1 MSLKGNYQEKQKA
14 LRVEAQRLQEKLD
27 EALLGQR
34 KLEEEV
40 LVLREESASL
50 EMSGAEAAQSKS
62 ALGTIQLKYSVEV
75 SDLTAEIKVKD
86 RSLSEMRSKR
96 IAMVRKTVAL
106 HLYMKQFN
114 FHLIQ
119 TLLTVTSIIV
129 ANSYAIMI
137 VIIAIIVIITS
148 DVLEHKWRASL
159 KTILFLY
166 E

>member
-119 TLLTVTSIIV
+119 TLLTVTSIMLIV
-129 ANSYAIMI
+129 MQ
-137 VIIAIIVIITS
+137 
-148 DVLEHKWRASL
+148 
-159 KTILFLY
+159 
-166 E
+166 